1 MAQDATT
8 AMTAPKGYI
17 LTPEDEHGYLLEVY
31 RQDPRRPGQSWLVGS
46 IEMRNDSP
54 RPFVAYV
61 EGLPHRTN
69 RLATAQQALDYI
81 VRMAR

>member
-1 MAQDATT
+1 
-8 AMTAPKGYI
+8 
-17 LTPEDEHGYLLEVY
+17 
-31 RQDPRRPGQSWLVGS
+31 
-46 IEMRNDSP
+46 MRNDSP